1 MANSPTLSVRLRP
14 EARRILDQAARKRK
28 VAGASRLARQILEQ
42 WAERERAIRRKPDL
56 ERVAAHLREHPDWG
70 DDPADFFPLVREVK

>member
-42 WAERERAIRRKPDL
+42 WAERERTERRKSDL
-56 ERVAAHLREHPDWG
+56 ERVTDYVREHPDWG
-70 DDPADFFPLVREVK
+70 DDPADFFPLIRELK